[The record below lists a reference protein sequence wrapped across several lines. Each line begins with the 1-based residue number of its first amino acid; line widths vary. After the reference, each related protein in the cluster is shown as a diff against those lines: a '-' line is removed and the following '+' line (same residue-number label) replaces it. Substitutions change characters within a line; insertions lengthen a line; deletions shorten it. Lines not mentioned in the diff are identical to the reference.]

1 LPGKRCRSEGDDVPK
16 QRQGPGGGLEKAFA
30 FLAGTPISFSYQDS
44 ELRYVWF
51 ENAPSDWDPTPA
63 PGVTDFDLLPE
74 PAASALVAAKREVL
88 QTGAPRK
95 HELPLGGIA
104 GTRYFDLYLQPDR
117 DESGAIVGLLS
128 AIVDVTERRR
138 SEAIRQT
145 LLREVTHRSKNLLA
159 IVISLA
165 TQTSRTARSTQEFL
179 ERFNGRLQSLSRSQD
194 LVTETNWRGAL
205 LGELI
210 STQVAAYAVDGRQI
224 ELAGPDPY
232 LKPNAALHVGLALHE
247 LAVNSVQRGALSSPK
262 GHLSVKATRL
272 TDGVEAAPD
281 KPALE
286 MEWIEN
292 GEGGVAGPDADEFGH
307 VLLVR
312 LVPAA
317 VGGTARLTAGPDGLC
332 YKLTMLRREF
342 E

>member
-1 LPGKRCRSEGDDVPK
+1 MPK
-16 QRQGPGGGLEKAFA
+16 HRRGPGGGIERAFA
-30 FLAGTPISFSYQDS
+30 FLAGTPISFSYQDP

-51 ENAPSDWDPTPA
+51 ENAPADWDPAPA
-63 PGVTDFDLLPE
+63 PGATDFDLLPE
-74 PAASALVAAKREVL
+74 PAASALVAAKRGVL
-88 QTGAPRK
+88 QTGTPRK
-95 HELPLGGIA
+95 HELPVGGTA

-159 IVISLA
+159 IVTSLA

-194 LVTETNWRGAL
+194 LVTETNWRGAR

-210 STQVAAYAVDGRQI
+210 STQVAPYAADGRQI
-224 ELAGPDPY
+224 DLAGPDPY

-247 LAVNSVQRGALSSPK
+247 LAVNSVRCGALSSPK
-262 GHLSVKATRL
+262 GHLSVTATRL
-272 TDGVEAAPD
+272 ADGVESGSD

-286 MEWIEN
+286 MEWSEN
-292 GEGGVAGPDADEFGH
+292 GEGGVAAPESEEFGH
-307 VLLVR
+307 VLLVK

-317 VGGTARLTAGPDGLC
+317 VGGTAQLTDGRDGLC
-332 YKLTMLRREF
+332 YRLTMMRREF